1 MIPQE
6 TVDRILD
13 LASIEDVVGDFVT
26 LKRAGSS
33 YKACCPFH
41 NEKTPSFVVTP
52 AKGIY
57 KCFGCGKSGTAVGF
71 VMEHESMTYV
81 EALRYLAKKYNVE
94 IIETE
99 ESAEEIAKR
108 QRSESLL
115 LVSEFAGRFFVDSM
129 KTQEGQV
136 IGYQYFRSRGLTDE
150 TIRKYGLG
158 WAPAQSRTAF
168 ADAARAAGY
177 KEEYLLDTGLCKQYD
192 DGRVVDTFHDRVM
205 FPIHSTSGRIIAF
218 GGRTLKSD
226 KNIPKYVN
234 SKETEIYVK
243 SRSLYGIYFAKNEM
257 SRQDKCILVEG
268 YLDVLSM
275 HQLGITNV
283 VASSGTSLTVDQ
295 IRMIRKFTENVTIIY
310 DGDRA
315 GIKAALRGTDLVL
328 KEGMNVKIVLLP
340 DGQDPDDFA
349 KKHTLEQVHD
359 YIANNEQDFIGFKT
373 DLLLGEAGN
382 DPIKRA
388 KLINDIAD
396 TVALIPDAI
405 VRSVY
410 VKSVAAKFEIDEHIL
425 SSRINKT
432 RTSVLEA
439 EKKQLEREAE
449 RTRQAAVPQQGYDPG
464 LPPPPMDDVNIPG
477 EPMDVPPI
485 GLMPQE
491 ILPVVSGPIVKD
503 CPFLAACEEELLM
516 FVLEYGCSEL
526 LFDQNSKYYTEQPM
540 TVADFID
547 ATLADSELDFRNSS
561 YYKVYETYFAMYQEG
576 LTQQQIQQ
584 RLLNSM
590 DEEIAAVAKEILIEK
605 YEITVKTYVQSMTA
619 TATMLV
625 MYVPK
630 SLLVYQAKRVE
641 MDVKEKMDEVQS
653 TRDPERM
660 MTLLAEINALNKVRT
675 AINNELGRV

>member
-26 LKRAGSS
+26 LKRAGAS

-52 AKGIY
+52 SKGIY

-94 IIETE
+94 IVESE

-108 QRSESLL
+108 QRGESLL
-115 LVSEFAGRFFVDSM
+115 LVSEFAGKFFVDSM

-283 VASSGTSLTVDQ
+283 VASSGTSLTVEQ
-295 IRMIRKFTENVTIIY
+295 IRLIRKFTENVTIIY

-349 KKHTLEQVHD
+349 KKHTLDQVREYIEQ
-359 YIANNEQDFIGFKT
+359 NEQDFIGFKT

-382 DPIKRA
+382 DPLKRA
-388 KLINDIAD
+388 KLINEVAD

-405 VRSVY
+405 TRSVY
-410 VKSVAAKFEIDEHIL
+410 VRTTAAKFEIDEHIL
-425 SSRINKT
+425 MSRITKT
-432 RTSVLEA
+432 RNAMLEA
-439 EKKQLEREAE
+439 ERKQREREAA
-449 RTRQAAVPQQGYDPG
+449 RAHQAVAPRQEYDPG
-464 LPPPPMDDVNIPG
+464 MPPQPMESDMYGPDDMPPALPPQ
-477 EPMDVPPI
+477 EY
-485 GLMPQE
+485 MPE
-491 ILPVVSGPIVKD
+491 LPVGPIVKD

-526 LFDQNSKYYTEQPM
+526 LFEPTSKYYTDPPM

-561 YYKVYETYFAMYQEG
+561 YYKVYETYFTMYQDG

-590 DEEIAAVAKEILIEK
+590 DDEISAVAKEILIEK

-625 MYVPK
+625 MFVPK

-641 MDVKEKMDEVQS
+641 MDVKDKMEEVQR
-653 TRDPERM
+653 TQDPERQM
-660 MTLLAEINALNKVRT
+660 ALLAEITALNKVRT